1 MDFELKHQLDHDVH
15 RTIAYH
21 ENPKMICPVKNSEMT
36 LGLGPAPFAKAVP
49 LNGGRVHELDVN
61 GASLKDD
68 MLVHKDPNSNVNT
81 GVLVAPISNWLA
93 SEQVPGRPSG
103 WFAVDPVD
111 IHSVAG
117 DAPKFSARVA
127 QRAATAHADLQNA
140 RAAVT
145 TAVDKVAA
153 RKLLREKEDAS
164 HEANAVYMQ
173 VANAAPIAKAA
184 FDDVVAAEALKE
196 LARLSLSGSADAA
209 ARAAAENDL
218 AAAKSALTI
227 AQVNEATAVMGLLHQ
242 SDRKSTR
249 PRVKNA
255 YMCLKLRPI
264 DLTTTGAKD
273 WRFVED
279 NVPSGHRTLLPIA
292 DAQPQSGPHGSKAA
306 YKFDVLEELPWEL
319 HCMLI
324 VAGAV
329 PRSLRGGRDNE
340 SLAVAIV
347 IDKVLE
353 FLDYEDTVTSVRV
366 LSKLHAADYTAL
378 SYFSDDPKFLE
389 DAEHVIDIA
398 SMFCE

>member
-1 MDFELKHQLDHDVH
+1 
-15 RTIAYH
+15 
-21 ENPKMICPVKNSEMT
+21 
-36 LGLGPAPFAKAVP
+36 
-49 LNGGRVHELDVN
+49 
-61 GASLKDD
+61 
-68 MLVHKDPNSNVNT
+68 
-81 GVLVAPISNWLA
+81 
-93 SEQVPGRPSG
+93 
-103 WFAVDPVD
+103 
-111 IHSVAG
+111 
-117 DAPKFSARVA
+117 
-127 QRAATAHADLQNA
+127 
-140 RAAVT
+140 
-145 TAVDKVAA
+145 
-153 RKLLREKEDAS
+153 
-164 HEANAVYMQ
+164 
-173 VANAAPIAKAA
+173 
-184 FDDVVAAEALKE
+184 
-196 LARLSLSGSADAA
+196 
-209 ARAAAENDL
+209 
-218 AAAKSALTI
+218 
-227 AQVNEATAVMGLLHQ
+227 
-242 SDRKSTR
+242 
-249 PRVKNA
+249 
-255 YMCLKLRPI
+255 MCLKLRPI

-324 VAGAV
+324 VAGAE